1 MRGIQGK
8 PGWFW
13 LFLLEGLLT
22 FLIGLIVSFRYSYLL
37 WGQLTNIQQS
47 FFYLPSSPTNTKS
60 VLCPRPWYTERQEV
74 IMVNVLIPP
83 VLYCISP

>member
-22 FLIGLIVSFRYSYLL
+22 FLIGLIVSF
-37 WGQLTNIQQS
+37 
-47 FFYLPSSPTNTKS
+47 
-60 VLCPRPWYTERQEV
+60 
-74 IMVNVLIPP
+74 
-83 VLYCISP
+83 